1 MWNKEERILTDDAQE
16 LKGNSEQVREMK
28 LTNAVQRG
36 IEKGKRRQ
44 KKRLFSYGGGALVT
58 AVVALFILSYIV
70 LPNSGEN
77 TLTGQ
82 TVTHSVTSKSWS
94 DSDLFVEA
102 SGLEKALGNVLSNDL
117 IQPVYQSTE
126 KNGYQFEVLGAVTD
140 GRKLY
145 IMYSVEN
152 KTDEVIF
159 HVGERFQYGGYEISG
174 LGASTELTQR
184 GDSYIQPNSTKNFI
198 YATNLPESITYIS
211 NQAIYEINVYKEDQS
226 QTSLEVAFDIDPNR
240 FASQTDSFDI
250 NKTMQIDGQKIHISK
265 IVYTPLH
272 TYLDLEYDSLN
283 TKDIFQLINPVVIG
297 KSGEKSEKLFYPKVL
312 TPNNSGLFSNENQR
326 TLVFYSSKLNHFD
339 SIALNIQGISA
350 LEEEQKKIVID
361 LSKMEIVQAP
371 DHDLKVMKISEEADI
386 DLGDVLFQRE
396 IENAVTL
403 RSSSMW
409 LDSQFQDADGISH
422 NQEPSGSMGGS
433 GFSTSSKD
441 DIGEDHYSYNF
452 GADAVNYPQPLTI
465 NIKRYWNPILEDQTL
480 QLYSSSK

>member
-1 MWNKEERILTDDAQE
+1 MWNKEERILSDDAQE
-16 LKGNSEQVREMK
+16 MKGNSEQVREMK

-36 IEKGKRRQ
+36 IEQGKRRQ
-44 KKRLFSYGGGALVT
+44 KKRLFSYGGGAFIT
-58 AVVALFILSYIV
+58 AIVVLFILSSIV
-70 LPNSGEN
+70 QPNNGEN
-77 TLTGQ
+77 ALTGQ
-82 TVTHSVTSKSWS
+82 PITQSVTSKSWS

-102 SGLEKALGNVLSNDL
+102 PGLTKALGNVLSNNL

-145 IMYSVEN
+145 ILYSLEN
-152 KTDEVIF
+152 KTDQVVDQVGKSFRYGNYEV
-159 HVGERFQYGGYEISG
+159 SDT
-174 LGASTELTQR
+174 GASTDMALP
-184 GDSYIQPNSTKNFI
+184 GDSLIQPNATKNFI
-198 YATNLPESITYIS
+198 YTTNLSTSIYS
-211 NQAIYEINVYKEDQS
+211 NHEAIYEINVYTENQS
-226 QTSLEVAFDIDPNR
+226 QTSLEVAFELDPNM
-240 FASQTDSFDI
+240 FESQTYSFDI
-250 NKTMQIDGQKIHISK
+250 NKTMEMDGQKIHINK

-272 TYLDLEYDSLN
+272 TYVDLEYDLMN
-283 TKDIFQLINPVVIG
+283 TKDIFQLINPVLIG

-312 TPNNSGLFSNENQR
+312 NSSNSGLFSKENQR

-361 LSKMEIVQAP
+361 LSKNEIVQAP
-371 DHDLKVMKISEEADI
+371 DNDLQMIKSSEEADV
-386 DLGDVLFQRE
+386 GDVLFQRE

-409 LDSQFQDADGISH
+409 LDLQYQDADGVSH
-422 NQEPSGSMGGS
+422 DQEPSGSMGGS

-465 NIKRYWNPILEDQTL
+465 KIKRYWNPILEDLTL

>member
-16 LKGNSEQVREMK
+16 IKGKSEQVREMK

-36 IEKGKRRQ
+36 IEQGKRRQ
-44 KKRLFSYGGGALVT
+44 KKRLFSYGGGAFIT
-58 AVVALFILSYIV
+58 AIVVLFILSSIV
-70 LPNSGEN
+70 QPNKGEN
-77 TLTGQ
+77 ALTGQ
-82 TVTHSVTSKSWS
+82 QITQSVTTKSWS
-94 DSDLFVEA
+94 DSDLFMEA

-159 HVGERFQYGGYEISG
+159 HIGERFQYGGYEISG
-174 LGASTELTQR
+174 LGASTELTQP
-184 GDSYIQPNSTKNFI
+184 GDNNIQPNATKNFI
-198 YATNLPESITYIS
+198 YATNIPESIIYSS
-211 NQAIYEINVYKEDQS
+211 NQAIYEINVYKENQS
-226 QTSLEVAFDIDPNR
+226 QTSIEVAFELDTNR

-250 NKTMQIDGQKIHISK
+250 NKTMQIDGQKIHINK

-272 TYLDLEYDSLN
+272 TYLDLEYDSKN
-283 TKDIFQLINPVVIG
+283 TKDISQLINPVLIG
-297 KSGEKSEKLFYPKVL
+297 KAGEKSEKLFYPKVL
-312 TPNNSGLFSNENQR
+312 TPSNSGLFSKENQR

-361 LSKMEIVQAP
+361 LSKNEIVQAP
-371 DHDLKVMKISEEADI
+371 DNDLQMIKSSEEADV
-386 DLGDVLFQRE
+386 GDVLFQRE

-409 LDSQFQDADGISH
+409 LDSQFEDADGVSH
-422 NQEPSGSMGGS
+422 DQEPSGGVRAS

-441 DIGEDHYSYNF
+441 DMGEDHYSYNF

-465 NIKRYWNPILEDQTL
+465 KIKNYWNPILEDQTI